1 MFKDGSWP
9 KTNVLSNWVLVAVG
23 GAIGALLRYAL
34 SENMAS
40 DTYPWATLT
49 ANLLGS
55 FVLGVVTALVAASVV
70 GEQQA
75 LLVSVGLLGSFTT
88 LSTFS
93 VESANMFDEGQYATL
108 GLYIALTGFFG
119 PLLALLGW
127 KGTAALLPVTP

>member
-34 SENMAS
+34 SENMAT
-40 DTYPWATLT
+40 DAYPWATLT
-49 ANLLGS
+49 AN
-55 FVLGVVTALVAASVV
+55 
-70 GEQQA
+70 
-75 LLVSVGLLGSFTT
+75 LLGSFTT

-108 GLYIALTGFFG
+108 GLYIALTGFVG

>member
-1 MFKDGSWP
+1 MF
-9 KTNVLSNWVLVAVG
+9 SNWVLVAVG
-23 GAIGALLRYAL
+23 GAVGALLRYAL

-40 DTYPWATLT
+40 ETYPWATLT

-55 FVLGVVTALVAASVV
+55 FALGVVTALVAASVV

-75 LLVSVGLLGSFTT
+75 LLLGMGLLGSFTT
-88 LSTFS
+88 LSAFS
-93 VESANMFDEGQYATL
+93 VESAHMLDEGRHSTL
-108 GLYIALTGFFG
+108 GLYLALTGVLG

>member
-1 MFKDGSWP
+1 VF
-9 KTNVLSNWVLVAVG
+9 SNWVLVAVG
-23 GAIGALLRYAL
+23 GAVGALLRYAL

-40 DTYPWATLT
+40 ETYPWATLT

-55 FVLGVVTALVAASVV
+55 FALGVVTALVAASVV

-75 LLVSVGLLGSFTT
+75 LLLGMGLLGSFTT

-93 VESANMFDEGQYATL
+93 VESAHMLDEGRHSAL
-108 GLYIALTGFFG
+108 GLYLALTGVLG